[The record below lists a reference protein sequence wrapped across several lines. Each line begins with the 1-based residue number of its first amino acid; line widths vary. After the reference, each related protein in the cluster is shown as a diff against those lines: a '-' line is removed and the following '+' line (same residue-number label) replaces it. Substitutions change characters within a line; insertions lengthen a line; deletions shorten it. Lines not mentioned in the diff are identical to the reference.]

1 MKTPKQ
7 DLSDQKEILNKSNNP
22 QLITFQSITCHCKF

>member
-7 DLSDQKEILNKSNNP
+7 DLPEQKEILNKSNNP
-22 QLITFQSITCHCKF
+22 QLLTFQPKWL